1 MSFTG
6 PDMEAIHRTPSLP
19 LRAKVHAQPILRIWG
34 MTLLA
39 VSLSTFGTKRVL
51 RETMWYGVLAAAG
64 TPQPLV
70 MKLHGAVNRAL
81 RTPDL
86 NERLLAEGSEP
97 SGILPDEFSAFIKSE
112 LTRWAPVIRAS
123 GARPD

>member
-1 MSFTG
+1 MLFRS
-6 PDMEAIHRTPSLP
+6 
-19 LRAKVHAQPILRIWG
+19 
-34 MTLLA
+34 
-39 VSLSTFGTKRVL
+39 
-51 RETMWYGVLAAAG
+51 
-64 TPQPLV
+64 
-70 MKLHGAVNRAL
+70 VNRAL
-81 RTPDL
+81 RAPEL

>member
-1 MSFTG
+1 MFG
-6 PDMEAIHRTPSLP
+6 GVPSVAP
-19 LRAKVHAQPILRIWG
+19 YVKSGRLRALGITGARRV
-34 MTLLA
+34 
-39 VSLSTFGTKRVL
+39 VTFPEVPTIAESGVANY
-51 RETMWYGVLAAAG
+51 EVTMWYGVLAAAG
-64 TPQPLV
+64 TPQAVV

-97 SGILPDEFSAFIKSE
+97 SGILPEEFTAFIKSE